1 MYVRKFCAIQRS
13 LKILKI
19 LREPIKLKSKKLLK
33 KDQTDLDFGLVE
45 IASIV
50 TIISNAILIGKE
62 LANIIHR
69 WLEDNKNQKIVVR
82 TMVATVEITSDRNK
96 DEIIKALKKAGG
108 IQ

>member
-1 MYVRKFCAIQRS
+1 M
-13 LKILKI
+13 
-19 LREPIKLKSKKLLK
+19 
-33 KDQTDLDFGLVE
+33 DFGLVE